1 MSSIN
6 VKESKPHHRKIKQKR
21 GKKTYDA
28 LMSTGFK
35 LLEKKDLEKISVS
48 ELAQESG
55 YSVGAFY
62 ARFESKDQFFNA
74 LIQEHLR
81 LRTESLKNLYRRVT
95 LENLVEELMHNLAA
109 YYTEH
114 SEFWRTVLL
123 KRIRDP
129 EFWDPFNSH
138 FFDSAQLLMH
148 RISTENGRSIMEQET
163 RNIYFAFQAI
173 LGLLSRNLYTG
184 FTPKVIRKED
194 FVNQLVRAFK
204 LISDYEN
211 LIKS

>member
-6 VKESKPHHRKIKQKR
+6 VKESKSHHRKIKQKR

-81 LRTESLKNLYRRVT
+81 LRTDSLENLYRRVT